1 MEVLS
6 NFSFI
11 QMKPFYSSDNGFTT
25 ALCQAQKL
33 GAEQKETI
41 DIKVAS
47 VYSLLEELTFRRIR
61 VVITRA
67 TEYAVRTV
75 VFLAQ
80 QPKNE
85 IVLKKDIC
93 RTQEVTPAFL
103 TKILQP
109 LIKAG
114 IVSSQRGVGGGF
126 LLARDPNQITLL
138 DILQA
143 EEGQL
148 KLNHCLVDTNLCHRD
163 SYCSAHEVWYEAQNE
178 MAEVL
183 RRYTVADMVRRQTE
197 KLTCLKHQATA
208 TS

>member
-1 MEVLS
+1 MC
-6 NFSFI
+6 
-11 QMKPFYSSDNGFTT
+11 P
-25 ALCQAQKL
+25 
-33 GAEQKETI
+33 
-41 DIKVAS
+41 AS
-47 VYSLLEELTFRRIR
+47 VYSLLEKLSLGDDAM
-61 VVITRA
+61 VITRA

-75 VFLAQ
+75 IFLAQ

-126 LLARDPNQITLL
+126 LLAKDPSGITLL

-148 KLNHCLVDTNLCHRD
+148 KLNHCLVDTDVCHRD
-163 SYCSAHEVWYEAQNE
+163 SYCSAHEVWNEAQTK
-178 MAEVL
+178 MAQIL
-183 RRYTVADMVRRQTE
+183 QRYSVADMVRRQNE
-197 KLTCLKHQATA
+197 KLNCLKNKA
-208 TS
+208 S

>member
-1 MEVLS
+1 M
-6 NFSFI
+6 
-11 QMKPFYSSDNGFTT
+11 
-25 ALCQAQKL
+25 
-33 GAEQKETI
+33 
-41 DIKVAS
+41 
-47 VYSLLEELTFRRIR
+47 
-61 VVITRA
+61 VITRA

-75 VFLAQ
+75 IFLAQ
-80 QPKNE
+80 QPKHE

-126 LLARDPNQITLL
+126 LLARDPNEITLL

-148 KLNHCLVDTNLCHRD
+148 KLNHCLVDTDACHRD
-163 SYCSAHEVWYEAQNE
+163 AYCSAHEVWHEAQTE
-178 MAEVL
+178 MAQVL
-183 RRYTVADMVRRQTE
+183 KRYSVADMVKRQNE
-197 KLTCLKHQATA
+197 KLNFLKSKA
-208 TS
+208 S

>member
-1 MEVLS
+1 M
-6 NFSFI
+6 
-11 QMKPFYSSDNGFTT
+11 
-25 ALCQAQKL
+25 
-33 GAEQKETI
+33 
-41 DIKVAS
+41 
-47 VYSLLEELTFRRIR
+47 
-61 VVITRA
+61 VITRA

-75 VFLAQ
+75 IFLAQ
-80 QPKNE
+80 QPKSE

-126 LLARDPNQITLL
+126 LLARDPQDITLL

-148 KLNHCLVDTNLCHRD
+148 KLNHCLIDADSCQRD
-163 SYCSAHEVWYEAQNE
+163 SFCSAHEVWHEAQHE
-178 MAEVL
+178 MANVL
-183 RRYTVADMVRRQTE
+183 KHYNIADLVRRQKE
-197 KLTCLKHQATA
+197 KLDCLRNKA
-208 TS
+208 S

>member
-1 MEVLS
+1 M
-6 NFSFI
+6 
-11 QMKPFYSSDNGFTT
+11 
-25 ALCQAQKL
+25 
-33 GAEQKETI
+33 
-41 DIKVAS
+41 
-47 VYSLLEELTFRRIR
+47 
-61 VVITRA
+61 VITRA

-75 VFLAQ
+75 IYLAQ
-80 QPKNE
+80 QPKND

-126 LLARDPNQITLL
+126 LLAKDPSEITML

-148 KLNHCLVDTNLCHRD
+148 KLNHCLVDTNFCSRD
-163 SYCSAHEVWYEAQNE
+163 AYCSAHEVWSDAQSE
-178 MAEVL
+178 MAQIL
-183 RRYTVADMVRRQTE
+183 KRHSIADLVQKEKE
-197 KLTCLKHQATA
+197 KLDFLKNRTA
-208 TS
+208 